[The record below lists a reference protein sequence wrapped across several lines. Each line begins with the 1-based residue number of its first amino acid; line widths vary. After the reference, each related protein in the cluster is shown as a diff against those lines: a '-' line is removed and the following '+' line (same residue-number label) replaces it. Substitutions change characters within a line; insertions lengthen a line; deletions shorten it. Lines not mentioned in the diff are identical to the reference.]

1 MVDRSGELCACKY
14 PLTRSKLAQFVNCRV
29 SHNLSLA
36 LPGLLMKDTQT
47 DRFMPQCTTSFTLLH
62 CTGPIYHSRIFFLFL
77 SFCQYRPA
85 VAIVSVVLVLMAHWH
100 PNGRTSEAAYF
111 PPFEPRSSPSPICLQ
126 VKEAYI
132 YMTSTRF
139 RLQNICCLSANLG
152 YFQCEKEEPSKSISR
167 LSG

>member
-1 MVDRSGELCACKY
+1 M
-14 PLTRSKLAQFVNCRV
+14 AQFVNCSL

-62 CTGPIYHSRIFFLFL
+62 CTGPNYHSRIFFLFL

-85 VAIVSVVLVLMAHWH
+85 VAIVSVVLMAHWH

-111 PPFEPRSSPSPICLQ
+111 PPFEPRSSPSPICLP
-126 VKEAYI
+126 VKGAYI
-132 YMTSTRF
+132 YMTSTRVGDF
-139 RLQNICCLSANLG
+139 FTPFPVRLQNLYSVCA
-152 YFQCEKEEPSKSISR
+152 
-167 LSG
+167 